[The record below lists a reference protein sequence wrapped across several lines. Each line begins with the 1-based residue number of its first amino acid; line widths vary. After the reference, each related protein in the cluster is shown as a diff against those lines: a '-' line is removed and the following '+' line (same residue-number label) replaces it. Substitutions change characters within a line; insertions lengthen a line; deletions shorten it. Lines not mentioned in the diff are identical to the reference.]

1 LTNGLENDTIILINN
16 ERTQI
21 FQGDK
26 NNMKQTLMDAAHQ
39 LVLELSEITGID
51 LNSIK
56 KEDETVL
63 ALFQSGTEVNKNTG
77 LSMIPMFESSFA
89 RRVLAVVQP
98 ESYEDV
104 RKIRAF
110 INDGGAWAFTTL
122 DMLERG
128 LITLKS
134 VLADQTDIQEFAEEM
149 GICAED
155 LKSTVED
162 RHVMSREVA
171 ERFADI
177 TWKLAFFKI
186 HCEELYYITYKE
198 RMAEFY
204 F

>member
-1 LTNGLENDTIILINN
+1 MGYWVILSHRYKENED
-16 ERTQI
+16 
-21 FQGDK
+21 
-26 NNMKQTLMDAAHQ
+26 MKKTLMETAAELLQ
-39 LVLELSEITGID
+39 ELSEITGID
-51 LNSIK
+51 LDSIK
-56 KEDETVL
+56 KDDETVL
-63 ALFQSGTEVNKNTG
+63 SLFQTGTEVNKNTG

-89 RRVLAVVQP
+89 RRVLSVVQP

-122 DMLERG
+122 DMLEKG

-134 VLADQTDIQEFAEEM
+134 VLADQADLQEFAQEM
-149 GICAED
+149 GISAED

-162 RHVMSREVA
+162 RHVMSREVS

-186 HCEELYYITYKE
+186 HCEELYYISYKE
-198 RMAEFY
+198 KMAEFY

>member
-1 LTNGLENDTIILINN
+1 
-16 ERTQI
+16 
-21 FQGDK
+21 
-26 NNMKQTLMDAAHQ
+26 MKKTLMETAAELLQ
-39 LVLELSEITGID
+39 ELSEITGID
-51 LNSIK
+51 LDSIK
-56 KEDETVL
+56 KDDETVL
-63 ALFQSGTEVNKNTG
+63 SLFQTGTEVNKNTG

-89 RRVLAVVQP
+89 RRVLSVVQP

-122 DMLERG
+122 DMLEKG

-134 VLADQTDIQEFAEEM
+134 VLADQADLQEFAQEM
-149 GICAED
+149 GISAED

-162 RHVMSREVA
+162 RHVMSREVS

-186 HCEELYYITYKE
+186 HCEELYYISYKE
-198 RMAEFY
+198 KMAEFY

>member
-1 LTNGLENDTIILINN
+1 MGYWVILSHRYKENED
-16 ERTQI
+16 
-21 FQGDK
+21 
-26 NNMKQTLMDAAHQ
+26 MKKTLMETAAELLQ
-39 LVLELSEITGID
+39 ELSEITGID
-51 LNSIK
+51 LDSIK
-56 KEDETVL
+56 KDDETVL
-63 ALFQSGTEVNKNTG
+63 SLFQTGTEVNKNTG

-89 RRVLAVVQP
+89 RRVLSVVQP

-122 DMLERG
+122 DMLEKG

-134 VLADQTDIQEFAEEM
+134 VLADQADLQEFAQEM
-149 GICAED
+149 GISAED

-162 RHVMSREVA
+162 RHVMSREVS

-186 HCEELYYITYKE
+186 HCVEVYYNSYKGK
-198 RMAEFY
+198 MAEFY

>member
-1 LTNGLENDTIILINN
+1 MGYWVILSHRYKENED
-16 ERTQI
+16 
-21 FQGDK
+21 
-26 NNMKQTLMDAAHQ
+26 MKKTLMETAAELLQ
-39 LVLELSEITGID
+39 ELSEITGID
-51 LNSIK
+51 LDSIK
-56 KEDETVL
+56 KDDETVL
-63 ALFQSGTEVNKNTG
+63 SLFQTGTEVNKNTG

-89 RRVLAVVQP
+89 RRVLSVVQP

-122 DMLERG
+122 DMLEKG

-134 VLADQTDIQEFAEEM
+134 VLADQVDLQEFAQEM
-149 GICAED
+149 GISAKD

-162 RHVMSREVA
+162 RHVMSREVS

-186 HCEELYYITYKE
+186 HCEELYYISYKE
-198 RMAEFY
+198 KMAEFY